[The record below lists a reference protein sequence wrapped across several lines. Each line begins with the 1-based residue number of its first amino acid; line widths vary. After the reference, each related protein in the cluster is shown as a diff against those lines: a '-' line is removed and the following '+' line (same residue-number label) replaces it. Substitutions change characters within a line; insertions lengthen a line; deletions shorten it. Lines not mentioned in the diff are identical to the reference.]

1 MEDYSNGTY
10 DKEYFSSLPRF
21 DKYKYVKGMINS
33 LVCSMHDK
41 TICKGYK
48 YHLYSDG
55 TIQPYDYTT
64 KEGGTI
70 MVYECINPNTFF
82 TFPCKGFKD
91 GETFAV
97 LSVEECNK
105 MRSLMDELL
114 LQC

>member
-21 DKYKYVKGMINS
+21 SKYEYVKGMVNT
-33 LVCSMHDK
+33 LVCNMHDK
-41 TICKGYK
+41 TISDGYK

-55 TIQPYDYTT
+55 TIQLYDYTT
-64 KEGGTI
+64 KEPCRI
-70 MVYECINPNTFF
+70 MVHECINPNTFF

-97 LSVEECNK
+97 LSAEECKK
-105 MRSLMDELL
+105 MRDLMDELL